1 MLRVY
6 RAIFVTAVWSQNGT
20 LSPGVYRNNFNLIVH
35 FSWLKH
41 SLIVGH
47 LHGADFLNGVNAI
60 QVLSSFHGSSRT
72 LIGRPSVTTPGP
84 LTSVAQTG
92 AHIQV
97 NNSLRAFHATRS
109 KTRPVEIKRIVR
121 PVRGGSQA
129 RLVEGQDGHFYIA
142 KFTANPQGNRTLV
155 NEWIAQSIM
164 AELGISTAPL
174 RILRLPAALRNEE
187 LFFAVGDKK
196 IPIEGEWHLG
206 SLCPV
211 NPETK
216 VIFDFLPRRLLERVV
231 NLNDFAKAFVFDRW
245 CYQLDQRQAVFVRE
259 RGSAEGQIRL
269 RAYCIDHGMAFAGSS
284 WELHEA
290 TGHGLY
296 IDPSIYSLVN
306 MPEICEE
313 TVSRIEALTEGQ
325 IFAALATLPDCWLSP
340 GDVELLNRLL
350 KTLCKNRSGLR
361 RAIASP
367 LASLRL
373 KEWSG
378 NQENQSTGAATK
390 RKGAGATGRLGAIA
404 HVA

>member
-1 MLRVY
+1 M
-6 RAIFVTAVWSQNGT
+6 
-20 LSPGVYRNNFNLIVH
+20 
-35 FSWLKH
+35 
-41 SLIVGH
+41 
-47 LHGADFLNGVNAI
+47 
-60 QVLSSFHGSSRT
+60 
-72 LIGRPSVTTPGP
+72 
-84 LTSVAQTG
+84 AQTG

-97 NNSLRAFHATRS
+97 NNSLRAFHATS
-109 KTRPVEIKRIVR
+109 KTRPVEIKRIIR

-129 RLVEGQDGHFYIA
+129 RLVEGADGRFYIG
-142 KFTANPQGNRTLV
+142 KFAGNPQGNRTLV
-155 NEWIAQSIM
+155 NEWITGSIM

-187 LFFAVGDKK
+187 FSFAVGDRKL
-196 IPIEGEWHLG
+196 PVEGEWHLG

-231 NLNDFAKAFVFDRW
+231 NLNDFAKAFVFDQW

-290 TGHGLY
+290 IGHGLY
-296 IDPSIYSLVN
+296 IDQSVYSLVN
-306 MPEICEE
+306 MPKICEE

-325 IFAALATLPDCWLSP
+325 IFASLATLPDCWLSF
-340 GDVELLNRLL
+340 GDVELLNGLL
-350 KTLCKNRSGLR
+350 KTLCKNRCGLR
-361 RAIASP
+361 RVIAGQ
-367 LASLRL
+367 LAPLRL
-373 KEWSG
+373 KESSS
-378 NQENQSTGAATK
+378 NQKNGSTGTGLQRK
-390 RKGAGATGRLGAIA
+390 RAGATGRLGAVA